1 MTLGA
6 IRWSLRS
13 NDVAGMQTNLAWE
26 TLLDLPATRPGPLH
40 MRLAAA
46 IRTAIRDGRIPR
58 EAALPPSRTLAADLG
73 VSRWTVTQAYAQL
86 VTEGYLTA
94 RTGSA
99 TRVSWTP
106 RPGLEEAAELPAR
119 PPGPVPD
126 RPARF
131 DLSSARPDLR
141 AFPRRKWVEA
151 IRAAAETVPFD
162 QLDYAQSGG
171 HPRLRAVLAEH
182 LNRSRGAAA
191 EPATISV
198 FSGAGQSM
206 SQVSHAL
213 LADGHLAIGVEDPG
227 SSRLWQAARTA
238 GLELVGLP
246 VDDDGLVVDELAK
259 HPRLRAVC
267 VGAARQVA
275 TGCVLAPHRRSAL
288 LDWARRVDGLVVED
302 DFDSEFSYAGPAPAV
317 MQGTDRQRVALL
329 GSVNRTL
336 NPTVGIGWVV
346 APRRWVE
353 AVRADR
359 EIPVTPPALN
369 QLALALFM
377 ESGAYDRHL
386 RASRRRFRAR
396 RGELV
401 GALQRRLPGYQVRGA
416 DAGLDLLLELPP
428 GSDADAIVAG
438 ARRQDMWLCS
448 LDDLRFQ
455 PEPGA
460 PGLILGYGNLND
472 SLVDQAVAVLAG
484 LLSPAGRR

>member
-1 MTLGA
+1 MGRGDQGRRRDRA
-6 IRWSLRS
+6 VRSAGLRPVGRAS
-13 NDVAGMQTNLAWE
+13 
-26 TLLDLPATRPGPLH
+26 
-40 MRLAAA
+40 AAA
-46 IRTAIRDGRIPR
+46 GRAGRAPEPEPGR
-58 EAALPPSRTLAADLG
+58 G
-73 VSRWTVTQAYAQL
+73 
-86 VTEGYLTA
+86 
-94 RTGSA
+94 GS
-99 TRVSWTP
+99 
-106 RPGLEEAAELPAR
+106 
-119 PPGPVPD
+119 
-126 RPARF
+126 
-131 DLSSARPDLR
+131 
-141 AFPRRKWVEA
+141 
-151 IRAAAETVPFD
+151 
-162 QLDYAQSGG
+162 
-171 HPRLRAVLAEH
+171 
-182 LNRSRGAAA
+182 
-191 EPATISV
+191 PATISV

-213 LADGHLAIGVEDPG
+213 LADGQVAIGVEDPG

-246 VDDDGLVVDELAK
+246 VDDDGLVVDELEK
-259 HPRLRAVC
+259 HPGLRAVC

-288 LDWARRVDGLVVED
+288 LDWARRVDGLVIED
-302 DFDSEFSYAGPAPAV
+302 DFDSEFSYSGPAPAV

-359 EIPVTPPALN
+359 EIPVSPPALN

-377 ESGAYDRHL
+377 ESGDYDRHL
-386 RASRRRFRAR
+386 RTSRRRFRAR
-396 RGELV
+396 RGALV
-401 GALQRRLPGYQVRGA
+401 GALQRQLPGYRVRGA

-428 GSDADAIVAG
+428 GSDPAAVVAG

-448 LDDLRFQ
+448 VDDLRFQ

-472 SLVDQAVAVLAG
+472 SLVDEAVAVLAG
-484 LLSPAGRR
+484 LLSPADDAEAGGVVPGSRS